1 MKTVRLVFSLAA
13 VVGSI
18 LPLEAQEMAATS
30 QAQHYWAVNGTTNPL
45 PHMAPPYTCSINYYV
60 APNGSDSNAGTS
72 AAPWQTISQ
81 AIAALSNGSPHPGVC
96 VNIAPGTYTEGLYLS
111 NLNGGWDAP
120 SGYLVFRSTSLHGAT
135 LQEPYANIADYPN
148 VSIQYS
154 RFVIFDGFEVRG
166 YPNIPKSGAHALL
179 AVYSHHIKW
188 INNIIHD
195 VGGGGIISSYSD
207 YIYAQANVIYNTSC
221 CYIHGA
227 SAISDWDA
235 VAVDTKPG
243 FHNVFSNNII
253 FNNSEGADGRSPHT
267 EGHGIALDTLRLGP
281 AGSYP
286 AATLIENNLIYG
298 NGGAGIILFYSN
310 YATIRNNTVVGNY
323 RDPLNVYNVGDIAVL
338 NSSYVIGVNNLVV
351 TNATTPNP
359 KLISIQD
366 LTWDHTNIG
375 NVWANNLT
383 FNGNPGDPSVGD
395 YAKYGLGNPVT
406 AANGNVLGAD
416 PRFAGAPAQDFTLQN
431 GSPAAGSATAAYG
444 MPALDLAGNVR
455 AASSPDIGAFAFN
468 IVPPS

>member
-96 VNIAPGTYTEGLYLS
+96 VNIAPGTYTEGLYLA

-135 LQEPYANIADYPN
+135 LQEPYANLADYPN

-207 YIYAQANVIYNTSC
+207 YIYAQANVIHNTSC

-235 VAVDTKPG
+235 VAVDSNPG
-243 FHNVFSNNII
+243 FHNVFSNNVI
-253 FNNSEGADGRSPHT
+253 FSNAEGADGRRHT
-267 EGHGIALDTLRLGP
+267 EGHGIALDTFRLGP

-286 AATLIENNLIYG
+286 ATTLIENNLIYN
-298 NGGAGIILFYSN
+298 NGGAGIILYYSN
-310 YATIRNNTVVGNY
+310 NATIRNNTVYHNR
-323 RDPLNVYNVGDIAVL
+323 RDQTFQYPGADVAVVNSSRVIAV
-338 NSSYVIGVNNLVV
+338 NNIIDTDISANKDIL
-351 TNATTPNP
+351 
-359 KLISIQD
+359 SIQD
-366 LTWDHTNIG
+366 QTYDYTNIG
-375 NVWANNLT
+375 NVWIRNLT
-383 FNGNPGDPSVGD
+383 FNGFPGQPSVGNFSQ
-395 YAKYGLGNPVT
+395 YKMGTPIT
-406 AANGNVLGAD
+406 AANGNILGSN
-416 PRFAGAPAQDFTLQN
+416 PYFVSPGIDFHLHSW
-431 GSPAAGSATAAYG
+431 SPAVGKGTAAYG
-444 MPALDLAGNVR
+444 VPVRDIELKLRTNVIDL
-455 AASSPDIGAFAFN
+455 GAFAVN
-468 IVPPS
+468 TAQ